1 MTRVVL
7 LATCVLVSLCGG
19 CGSEEQSA
27 DPVQPEEVS
36 PEDLLITVSGQV
48 ELFPEAAQYLA
59 AQGEPLPSL
68 EGLAVRIEEP
78 LRVAVNDPDAPLA
91 TGSLAESSTFRVS
104 DVPVR
109 NIALS
114 LSAGV
119 GEASGNG
126 GLMRS
131 STVLF
136 DTALTQTRPRRDLVE
151 TRAYAVPLRY
161 VDALTQAVGSSQV
174 LSLSGGTL
182 SHLRE
187 TGFVLGRVVD
197 AEGKPVSGAR
207 VVVDRPELAGRIF
220 YPSED
225 ATTPA
230 GTFATRSSGLFLF
243 VHSGGDVE
251 PFHLGVEGATG
262 TYVPRN
268 AGGARG
274 LAVVVTLSPGT
285 QP

>member
-1 MTRVVL
+1 MTRAAF
-7 LATCVLVSLCGG
+7 LATCVLVSLWGG
-19 CGSEEQSA
+19 CGSSDEDA
-27 DPVQPEEVS
+27 GPVAPEEVR

-48 ELFPEAAQYLA
+48 ELFPEASQYLA
-59 AQGEPLPSL
+59 SQSEPLPAL

-91 TGSLAESSTFRVS
+91 TGSVGSAGTYRVS

-119 GEASGNG
+119 GEASGSG

-151 TRAYAVPLRY
+151 THAYALPLRY
-161 VDALTQAVGSSQV
+161 VDALTQAVGPGEV
-174 LSLSGGTL
+174 LALSGGTL
-182 SHLRE
+182 SNLRE

-207 VVVDRPELAGRIF
+207 IVLDRPELAGQIF
-220 YPSED
+220 YPSAD
-225 ATTPA
+225 TTTPV

-243 VHSGGDVE
+243 AHTGGDVE
-251 PFHLGVEGATG
+251 TFRIGVEGAPG

-274 LAVVVTLSPGT
+274 LAVVLTLTPGT

>member
-1 MTRVVL
+1 MTRAAL
-7 LATCVLVSLCGG
+7 LVTCVLVSLSGG
-19 CGSEEQSA
+19 CGSPDE
-27 DPVQPEEVS
+27 DDGPVSPEEVS

-48 ELFPEAAQYLA
+48 EPFPEAAQYLA
-59 AQGEPLPSL
+59 ASSEPLPAL
-68 EGLAVRIEEP
+68 AGLSVRIEEP

-91 TGSLAESSTFRVS
+91 TGSLDSSGTFRVS

-119 GEASGNG
+119 GDASGSG

-151 TRAYAVPLRY
+151 TRAHALPLRY
-161 VDALTQAVGSSQV
+161 VDALTQAVGPGQV
-174 LSLSGGTL
+174 LTLSGGTY

-207 VVVDRPELAGRIF
+207 IVLDRPELAGQIF
-220 YPSED
+220 YPSAD
-225 ATTPA
+225 VTTPV
-230 GTFATRSSGLFLF
+230 GTYATRSSGLFLF
-243 VHSGGDVE
+243 VHTGGDME
-251 PFHLGVEGATG
+251 TFHVGVEGAAG

-274 LAVVVTLSPGT
+274 LAVLLTLSPGT